1 MNRLLQKITHRG
13 EGLSFCLFAMLAAFC
28 TYSCMYAFRKPIAV
42 GLFEDI
48 AYWGLDIKVLYLSA
62 QVAGYALSKFI
73 GIKVVSEQGSK
84 GRATGIL
91 TLITIAGIALLLFA
105 LLPHPWNIAC
115 MFLNGI
121 PLGMV
126 WGYVFSYLEGRKV
139 TEVLA
144 AGLCTSFIISSGV
157 VKTVGSYLMLNW
169 GVDEFWMPV
178 TTAALFMPL
187 LALAVYMLEQLPPPS
202 EADIRERTKREPMDG
217 KARKAF
223 FRQFSTGLCLLVGA
237 YVVLTIF
244 RDLRDN
250 FAANIWSELGFT
262 DSPAIFTLTEIP
274 IAILVLLIIGAM
286 MLVKSNS
293 RALMINHAL
302 ILFGFASCGLST
314 LAYQAGMLGPV
325 AWMVVNG
332 FGLYLAYVPFNSV
345 LFERLIATFKQVGNV
360 GFLIYLADSFG
371 YLGSVGVMMYKNLGQ
386 GDIQWHSF
394 IVYTSYLIAV
404 LGTICAAASWYYFAN
419 KHRRMERRHRVVG
432 RISVA

>member
-1 MNRLLQKITHRG
+1 MTQLLQRITRRG
-13 EGLSFCLFAMLAAFC
+13 QGFSFCLFAMIAAFC

-42 GLFEDI
+42 GLYEDI
-48 AYWGLDIKVLYLSA
+48 VYWGISIKVLYLSA

-73 GIKVVSEQGSK
+73 GIKVVSEQSGN
-84 GRATGIL
+84 GRAKGIL

-105 LLPHPWNIAC
+105 LLPHPWNIVC

-144 AGLCTSFIISSGV
+144 AGLCTSFIASSGL

-187 LALAVYMLEQLPPPS
+187 LMLAVYMLEQLPPPNTD
-202 EADIRERTKREPMDG
+202 DIRLRTKREPMDAS
-217 KARKAF
+217 ARRAF
-223 FRQFSTGLCLLVGA
+223 FKQFSTGLCLLIGG
-237 YVVLTIF
+237 YVLLTIF

-250 FAANIWSELGFT
+250 FTANIWDELGYT
-262 DSPAIFTLTEIP
+262 DSPAIFSLTEIP
-274 IAILVLLIIGAM
+274 IAVVVLMIIGAM
-286 MLVKSNS
+286 MLIKSNS
-293 RALMINHAL
+293 RALMVNHFL

-314 LAYQAGMLGPV
+314 LAYQAGYLSPIS
-325 AWMVVNG
+325 WMIING

-371 YLGSVGVMMYKNLGQ
+371 YLGSVGVMVYKNLGQ
-386 GDIQWHSF
+386 GGIQWHSF
-394 IVYTSYLIAV
+394 IIYTSYLVAA
-404 LGTICAAASWYYFAN
+404 LGVFFTVGSWCYFAN
-419 KHRRMERRHRVVG
+419 KHRRQKGESAPLAG
-432 RISVA
+432 VAA